1 MIELP
6 LIFVAGILGSAHCL
20 GMCGG
25 FALAVGGR
33 ATTWQENAA
42 RQFLYTSGRVFTY
55 AVLGAIAG
63 YSGLRVTSQF
73 PALLSLPAVLSL
85 VAGGVL
91 IYQGLLAAG
100 WLPQQG
106 LAGQPACVASSL
118 FASFITGPSWLQA
131 FLAGVFTGLLP
142 CGLLYGMVALA
153 ASTRA
158 ILPGMAVMMIFGLG
172 TAPAMV
178 LAGFSRNLL
187 GLAWRKPLFKL
198 AAICLIVTGAV
209 SMTRGATLLLAPSPS
224 SAACPFCPP

>member
-25 FALAVGGR
+25 FAFAIGGW
-33 ATTWQENAA
+33 ATTWQESAA
-42 RQFLYTSGRVFTY
+42 RQILYTLGRVFTY

-73 PALLSLPAVLSL
+73 PAFLSLPAVLSL
-85 VAGGVL
+85 LAGSVL
-91 IYQGLLAAG
+91 IHQGLLAAG
-100 WLPQQG
+100 WLPKKG
-106 LAGQPACVASSL
+106 LAGQPGCVASSL
-118 FASFITGPSWLQA
+118 FASFITGPGWLQA
-131 FLAGVFTGLLP
+131 FLAGLFTGLLP
-142 CGLLYGMVALA
+142 CGLLYSMVALA
-153 ASTRA
+153 ASSRG
-158 ILPGMAVMMIFGLG
+158 ILLGMAVMVVFGLG

-209 SMTRGATLLLAPSPS
+209 SLARGATSLLAPSPS
-224 SAACPFCPP
+224 SAACPFCSQ